1 MPVDPLEDRIQV
13 GDQGRTRGDQDVAD
27 RHVAPVVLP
36 GAQDRLHVVQSE
48 LAGVALQ
55 AFEHRRTVVQAMDPL
70 QAPGQRQADGPGT
83 AADIQQTARAT
94 KIHALDESFAVGA
107 AQALAAH
114 LPGPPVPGAGRLG
127 LVRGAAHVLA
137 VALGEID
144 VIQAHGHSPRSIR
157 KTVAIGCESAA
168 PAGRRARPGAPR

>member
-36 GAQDRLHVVQSE
+36 GAQDRLHVIQLE

-55 AFEHRRTVVQAMDPL
+55 AFEHRRTVVQAIDPI
-70 QAPGQRQADGPGT
+70 QMPGQRQANGPRT
-83 AADIQQTARAT
+83 TADIQQAAGAT

-114 LPGPPVPGAGRLG
+114 VGGAPVPGAGWFG
-127 LVRGAAHVLA
+127 LMRGALHMLA
-137 VALGEID
+137 VAFGKVD
-144 VIQAHGHSPRSIR
+144 VIQAHGHSPGSIR
-157 KTVAIGCESAA
+157 TIAAIGCGPAA
-168 PAGRRARPGAPR
+168 PAGRTTRPGAPC